1 MEVHFLCAI
10 MFRQPQSGN
19 WADACDE
26 DDERLTVPQQH
37 ASVPSTTNAPSSSR
51 TDEYPSRPVV
61 PAAPAKAPAAS
72 NYWVTRGQ
80 QAAAPAPRADTSNFR
95 RGDDHPS
102 SRGASYDRRDERG
115 DYQDR
120 RRDYDDRGGRRNY
133 DSQDSGRFGRQDNN
147 GRGYDRQD
155 SNSSYGARGGGYGRD
170 HQDSQRPAP
179 SGRWGQAANAP
190 RHEGFVTNFRED
202 GGFGFLHC
210 LELKQD
216 VFFHESEVPARAT
229 DASTSA
235 QQPSDTSSTLLSH
248 VQVGDELSFELTTH
262 PRTGKESATHIQRLA
277 KGTIVL
283 EDVSDQL
290 THGVVTKSLPPKHK
304 PSHYHSTSSSRQSA
318 DATGT
323 IDVVVAADSSKDVAA
338 SEATTT
344 PAPTPLRKPIVRF
357 NAQSFP
363 SGSHPPRVGDDVQFR
378 IAIHRQTGLKRAV
391 DLTVTLSAVAK
402 RNAAIEAVLTSLVR
416 ETGVVTSIKGGHTG
430 TIRCLS
436 RLQDATFAISNE
448 EKKGMV
454 LAEGDSVSFFVVPD
468 ELQDPNECTPPKHL
482 TKASGRARVTAIR
495 VEKLVDQPVVF
506 EAVVATNVQG
516 TVVVAPKDLSRT
528 NGHHDS
534 KSHTTPRGNHNGG
547 LGQIQPIV
555 NVVADDDDD
564 VTTRSNP
571 PTTTTT
577 TLPVQWS
584 EVSYAA
590 KAGDVVMY
598 DVLQDFR
605 RGMQFAVHVRWHQLH
620 PDGRE
625 VGTVSSLKDDFGFIK
640 CVDRPGDAYFRVSDV
655 LLSAGGWSSQ
665 PTLSLRQGVE
675 VSFDVIP
682 NPKAAGG
689 ARSDGIRAVR
699 VQVLP
704 KHTIVWEVVVHQQTT
719 GVVVVAAS
727 TPSHR
732 KSDSGYAP
740 DGRITFQTSTCPLE
754 PFPELRRQLQTTF
767 ADHVPDDDVALV
779 LKQLTPAQRTALD
792 LYARLVGLSIVV
804 GHPSADDGKAK
815 GEVKIVLS
823 NRPDWTAAVAPHDA
837 DADFFAPESLHDA
850 RYELQV
856 GDEVT
861 CSIVRT
867 KRGQHLVAKAIRVVK
882 SSTSITS
889 SGWVVLVKTEGYGF
903 IESTDG
909 ERVYFR
915 VTDVADKGST
925 PKLREGDEVTFT
937 IKSGADRKP
946 KAVAITKVPQGT
958 LPPKQVRIIDQA
970 IVARASYRSSQK
982 SHHHH
987 HHKKHQTSA
996 VTSTAGKLK
1005 QLCVAADNS
1014 STADEIAD
1022 DDNQGGCDDGGEDDG
1037 GDGGRHGWMY
1047 HVEDQVDPSAVLR
1060 PGDIVTCQVVG
1071 KSKQATQVTL
1081 VSSSART
1088 GVVELVNVQGGTI
1101 VVAAAGTATSSEQS
1115 AALDQERVAYVNKSL
1130 LLLHG
1135 GHHDR
1140 KALNVGDKVEFAI
1153 AQPLGDK
1160 PAMATHIVRVEVSH
1174 VSDLFMI
1181 HRGVCIYCD

>member
-1 MEVHFLCAI
+1 

-248 VQVGDELSFELTTH
+248 
-262 PRTGKESATHIQRLA
+262 
-277 KGTIVL
+277 
-283 EDVSDQL
+283 
-290 THGVVTKSLPPKHK
+290 
-304 PSHYHSTSSSRQSA
+304 
-318 DATGT
+318 
-323 IDVVVAADSSKDVAA
+323 
-338 SEATTT
+338 
-344 PAPTPLRKPIVRF
+344 
-357 NAQSFP
+357 

-391 DLTVTLSAVAK
+391 DLTVTLSAAAK
-402 RNAAIEAVLTSLVR
+402 RDAAIEAVLTSLVR

-454 LAEGDSVSFFVVPD
+454 LAEGDSVSFYVVPD

-547 LGQIQPIV
+547 FGQIQPIV
-555 NVVADDDDD
+555 NV
-564 VTTRSNP
+564 
-571 PTTTTT
+571 
-577 TLPVQWS
+577 VQWS

-640 CVDRPGDAYFRVSDV
+640 VLCGRCVDRPGDAYFRVSDV
-655 LLSAGGWSSQ
+655 VLSAGSSSSQ

-754 PFPELRRQLQTTF
+754 PFPELRSQLQTTF

-823 NRPDWTAAVAPHDA
+823 NRPDWSAAVAPHDA

-882 SSTSITS
+882 SSTSVTS

-915 VTDVADKGST
+915 VTDVTDKGST

-970 IVARASYRSSQK
+970 IVVRASYRSSQK

-1005 QLCVAADNS
+1005 QLCVAPDNS

-1022 DDNQGGCDDGGEDDG
+1022 DDNQGGGEDGGEDAG
-1037 GDGGRHGWMY
+1037 GDGDRHGWMY
-1047 HVEDQVDPSAVLR
+1047 LVEDQVDPSAVLR

-1071 KSKQATQVTL
+1071 KSKQAAQVTL

-1115 AALDQERVAYVNKSL
+1115 VAADQERVAYVNKSL

-1181 HRGVCIYCD
+1181 H

>member
-1 MEVHFLCAI
+1 LC
-10 MFRQPQSGN
+10 
-19 WADACDE
+19 
-26 DDERLTVPQQH
+26 
-37 ASVPSTTNAPSSSR
+37 
-51 TDEYPSRPVV
+51 
-61 PAAPAKAPAAS
+61 
-72 NYWVTRGQ
+72 
-80 QAAAPAPRADTSNFR
+80 
-95 RGDDHPS
+95 
-102 SRGASYDRRDERG
+102 
-115 DYQDR
+115 
-120 RRDYDDRGGRRNY
+120 GR
-133 DSQDSGRFGRQDNN
+133 
-147 GRGYDRQD
+147 
-155 SNSSYGARGGGYGRD
+155 
-170 HQDSQRPAP
+170 
-179 SGRWGQAANAP
+179 
-190 RHEGFVTNFRED
+190 
-202 GGFGFLHC
+202 
-210 LELKQD
+210 
-216 VFFHESEVPARAT
+216 
-229 DASTSA
+229 
-235 QQPSDTSSTLLSH
+235 
-248 VQVGDELSFELTTH
+248 
-262 PRTGKESATHIQRLA
+262 
-277 KGTIVL
+277 
-283 EDVSDQL
+283 
-290 THGVVTKSLPPKHK
+290 
-304 PSHYHSTSSSRQSA
+304 
-318 DATGT
+318 
-323 IDVVVAADSSKDVAA
+323 
-338 SEATTT
+338 
-344 PAPTPLRKPIVRF
+344 
-357 NAQSFP
+357 
-363 SGSHPPRVGDDVQFR
+363 
-378 IAIHRQTGLKRAV
+378 
-391 DLTVTLSAVAK
+391 
-402 RNAAIEAVLTSLVR
+402 
-416 ETGVVTSIKGGHTG
+416 
-430 TIRCLS
+430 
-436 RLQDATFAISNE
+436 
-448 EKKGMV
+448 
-454 LAEGDSVSFFVVPD
+454 
-468 ELQDPNECTPPKHL
+468 
-482 TKASGRARVTAIR
+482 
-495 VEKLVDQPVVF
+495 
-506 EAVVATNVQG
+506 
-516 TVVVAPKDLSRT
+516 
-528 NGHHDS
+528 
-534 KSHTTPRGNHNGG
+534 
-547 LGQIQPIV
+547 
-555 NVVADDDDD
+555 
-564 VTTRSNP
+564 
-571 PTTTTT
+571 
-577 TLPVQWS
+577 
-584 EVSYAA
+584 
-590 KAGDVVMY
+590 
-598 DVLQDFR
+598 
-605 RGMQFAVHVRWHQLH
+605 
-620 PDGRE
+620 
-625 VGTVSSLKDDFGFIK
+625 

-655 LLSAGGWSSQ
+655 VLSAGSSSSQ

-719 GVVVVAAS
+719 GIVVVAAS

-823 NRPDWTAAVAPHDA
+823 NRPDWSAAVAPHDA

-867 KRGQHLVAKAIRVVK
+867 KRGQHLVAKTIRVVK
-882 SSTSITS
+882 SSTSSITS

-946 KAVAITKVPQGT
+946 KAVAI
-958 LPPKQVRIIDQA
+958 I
-970 IVARASYRSSQK
+970 
-982 SHHHH
+982 
-987 HHKKHQTSA
+987 
-996 VTSTAGKLK
+996 
-1005 QLCVAADNS
+1005 
-1014 STADEIAD
+1014 
-1022 DDNQGGCDDGGEDDG
+1022 
-1037 GDGGRHGWMY
+1037 
-1047 HVEDQVDPSAVLR
+1047 
-1060 PGDIVTCQVVG
+1060 

-1181 HRGVCIYCD
+1181 H